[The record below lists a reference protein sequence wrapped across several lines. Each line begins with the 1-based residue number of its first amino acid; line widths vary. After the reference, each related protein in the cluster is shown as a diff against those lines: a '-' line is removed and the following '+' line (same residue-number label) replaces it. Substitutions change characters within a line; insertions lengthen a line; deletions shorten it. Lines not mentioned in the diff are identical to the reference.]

1 VAELPGIGL
10 LRKEDD
16 NDGIAE
22 GANEGLAVG
31 CSDGIAV
38 GVNEG
43 LAVGCSD
50 GIADG
55 ANEGVAV
62 GIAEGKGLG
71 ENDGPAD
78 GEALDN
84 GSIHSKLE
92 IAPVDDVVVV
102 PAGH

>member
-1 VAELPGIGL
+1 M
-10 LRKEDD
+10 
-16 NDGIAE
+16 
-22 GANEGLAVG
+22 
-31 CSDGIAV
+31 
-38 GVNEG
+38 
-43 LAVGCSD
+43 
-50 GIADG
+50 G

-71 ENDGPAD
+71 DNDGPAD
-78 GEALDN
+78 GEALGN